1 MALNMRGMLVVS
13 TIAALSLVVGCKGGE
28 ETSNPKPAAPSQA
41 PAAAPK
47 AAPAP
52 APAEAPAAAV
62 EVTPEAKA
70 EADKMF
76 ASVCS
81 TCHGATGAG
90 DGPASA
96 GFPVKPRAFQ
106 DEAWQKSVTDQHL
119 RDVILKGGP
128 AVGLSPLM
136 PGNPQLDGKPAVLE
150 ALVQHVRELGKQ

>member
-1 MALNMRGMLVVS
+1 MTLRSMMVT
-13 TIAALSLVVGCKGGE
+13 TIAALALVAGCKGGE
-28 ETSNPKPAAPSQA
+28 QQQPANPKPGQQQPAAPAQA
-41 PAAAPK
+41 PAQAPQAAPQ
-47 AAPAP
+47 
-52 APAEAPAAAV
+52 AEEAKAV

-76 ASVCS
+76 ASVCA

-106 DEAWQKSVTDQHL
+106 DKEWQSKVSDQHL

-136 PGNPQLDGKPAVLE
+136 PGNPQLEGKPEVLE
-150 ALVQHVRELGKQ
+150 ALVQHVRELGNK

>member
-1 MALNMRGMLVVS
+1 MTLRSMMVT
-13 TIAALSLVVGCKGGE
+13 TIAALALVAGCKGGE
-28 ETSNPKPAAPSQA
+28 QQQQAANPKPAQQPAQA
-41 PAAAPK
+41 PAAQPQA
-47 AAPAP
+47 AAPA
-52 APAEAPAAAV
+52 AEAKAV

-106 DEAWQKSVTDQHL
+106 DQEWQKKVTDQHL

-136 PGNPQLDGKPAVLE
+136 PGNPQLEGKPEVLE